1 MARFRRKTWITLLL
15 FILFVFGVMMGL
27 KTLRPEGAGFG
38 DGVGLELLPQLRP
51 RADVGERRADLPK
64 VEKSRESGTPRD
76 SKMNDHLGVTKR
88 TPISDTNLDQL
99 PPVNYDLHAFYYS
112 WYGNQQFDG
121 KYIHW
126 NHPLVPH
133 WDPKIA
139 SSYPK
144 GRHIPPEDIGANFYP
159 ELGAYSSR
167 DPAVLNAHMKQLRAA
182 AIGVMALSWYPPGMS
197 DENGEPTED
206 LVPVILEAAHKYQ
219 LKFTFRAVFTKQ
231 PAACLLAVEAVSLWN
246 FLVSPLSTEFPGDS
260 TPRRRETCVPA
271 WGQNSH
277 QHEQSVIFHIEPYE
291 GRENTLYNN
300 LKYIID
306 KYGSHP
312 AFYRYKTS
320 AGRNLPMFYIYDS
333 YLISPGS
340 WANLL
345 SVSGSR
351 SLRNTQYDALFIA
364 LIVEEKH
371 KNEILQAGF
380 DGMYTYFATNGFSHG
395 SSHHNWQALK
405 DFCDSNNLMFI
416 PSVGPGYIDTSI
428 RAWNNHNTRNRVN
441 GKYYE
446 TALSTALLVRPEI
459 ITITSF
465 NEWHEGTQIEM
476 SVPKKSS
483 QLVYLDYLPHK
494 PDIYLEL
501 TRKWAEKFR
510 REKEQWLM

>member
-1 MARFRRKTWITLLL
+1 MARFRRKMWITLLL
-15 FILFVFGVMMGL
+15 FLLFIFGVMMGL

-38 DGVGLELLPQLRP
+38 DGIGLELLPQLRH
-51 RADVGERRADLPK
+51 RAAVGEHRADLSNI
-64 VEKSRESGTPRD
+64 EKSSESRTALPD
-76 SKMNDHLGVTKR
+76 AKMNEHFGMMKR
-88 TPISDTNLDQL
+88 APISDANLDHF

-112 WYGNQQFDG
+112 WYGNQQFDD

-144 GRHIPPEDIGANFYP
+144 GRHIPPEDIGASFYP

-167 DPAVLNAHMKQLRAA
+167 DPAVINAHMRQLRSA
-182 AIGVMALSWYPPGMS
+182 AIGVLALSWYPPGLS
-197 DENGEPTED
+197 DENGEPAED
-206 LVPVILEAAHKYQ
+206 LVPVILEAANKYQ
-219 LKFTFRAVFTKQ
+219 LKVT
-231 PAACLLAVEAVSLWN
+231 
-246 FLVSPLSTEFPGDS
+246 
-260 TPRRRETCVPA
+260 
-271 WGQNSH
+271 
-277 QHEQSVIFHIEPYE
+277 FHIEPYE
-291 GRENTLYNN
+291 GRENTLYSN

-345 SVSGSR
+345 SVSGSH

-371 KNEILQAGF
+371 KSEILQAGF

-395 SSHHNWQALK
+395 SSHHNWQAIK

-446 TALSTALLVRPEI
+446 TALSAALLVRPEI

-465 NEWHEGTQIEM
+465 NEWHEGTQIEKA
-476 SVPKKSS
+476 VPKKSS

-501 TRKWAEKFR
+501 TRKWAEKFH